1 MARVKLLRQSLE
13 DYNKKIMAGDAEYQS
28 AYGVYSGKT
37 DAYNAQIN
45 AFNQEL
51 KGLDAGEIIQDAD
64 GGLQQLDPKRGLIR
78 YTGPTVDAF
87 SQGPQPG
94 PAYQDKGGGWFYDTP
109 VLINDATYDDAG
121 NQISPAQYGTRKTS
135 IPVEVAHPGT
145 APAAPTQGAVP
156 RIPNLTQGDIRE
168 LQNPGLD
175 QAGMQMMANKGII
188 GKTELAGLDQSK
200 ISAFADPEDPNNLKE
215 AGILARTLG
224 GQL

>member
-64 GGLQQLDPKRGLIR
+64 GGLQQLDLKRGLIR
-78 YTGPTVDAF
+78 YKGPTTDAF
-87 SQGPQPG
+87 SQGPRPG
-94 PAYQDKGGGWFYDTP
+94 PVYQDKGGGWFYDRP
-109 VLINDATYDDAG
+109 VFINDATYDDAG

-135 IPVEVAHPGT
+135 IPVEATHPGT

-168 LQNPGLD
+168 LQNPSVD
-175 QAGMQMMANKGII
+175 QAAMQMLANKGII
-188 GKTELAGLDQSK
+188 GKSELAGMDQSK
-200 ISAFADPEDPNNLKE
+200 ISPFADPEDPNNLKE